1 MQRKEKELMA
11 MADKLEEE
19 QAEVIKSQKQIKDMA
34 VINFDGSLEHL
45 DPAETWEI
53 KMASC

>member
-34 VINFDGSLEHL
+34 VINFDGSQK
-45 DPAETWEI
+45 PG
-53 KMASC
+53 K